1 MRVWRTWTT
10 VTLTNLTERAINI
23 HEGEVIGHDV
33 LTDLNHDVLQEE
45 CFVPVAQDLD
55 GLVPSP

>member
-1 MRVWRTWTT
+1 M
-10 VTLTNLTERAINI
+10 TLTKLTERAINI